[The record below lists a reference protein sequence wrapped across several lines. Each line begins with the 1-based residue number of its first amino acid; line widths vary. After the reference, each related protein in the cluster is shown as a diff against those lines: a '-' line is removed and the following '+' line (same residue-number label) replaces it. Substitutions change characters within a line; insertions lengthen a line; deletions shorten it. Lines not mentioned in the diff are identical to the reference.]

1 MRQMHATVVATPCQH
16 ARHLPVLPTC
26 HPPAHLP
33 TCYLPSGDSTYN
45 VRRWSLGS
53 STTTPT
59 SGASLEPYPDKTLLD
74 YLRALAAEHGD
85 KPALLF
91 KGATVSYGRLEAESD
106 AFGAALVAL
115 GVRKGD
121 RVALLLPNCPQFL
134 VAEFGIWKAG
144 GIVVAL
150 NPTYSEREL
159 EQALDSTRSSL
170 AVVLTPFYE
179 RVKHVQGRT
188 GVRHVIATSIKEYLP
203 TPLRLLFTLLKEKK
217 DGHRITP
224 QAGDPWMW
232 AMVRQH
238 RGQRPSV
245 EVTPDDRA
253 VILSSGGTTGTP
265 KGVVGLHRHYVAAG
279 LQLYEW
285 TKSAKQP
292 WVDNIM
298 LPLPLFHVYA
308 NVGVQPM
315 AFVGPNPLSLVPNP
329 RDIADVLA
337 TIKRV
342 KPAFFNGVPT
352 LYTAILNHPDVRA
365 GKVDLSSI
373 KLCFSGASALMAET
387 KKQFEAATGARSI
400 EGYSLT
406 EGMMA
411 CCVNPVQGTN
421 KIGSI
426 GVPISDVQVRIV
438 DADTGTTRMPA
449 GEVGE
454 IILRAPQF
462 MSEYWNNPL
471 ETAEALRRH
480 DGETWLHSG
489 DLGYMD
495 DDGFVFIVDRKKD
508 LIKTS
513 GFQVWPREI
522 EEVISA
528 PAGGAR
534 GRRRRRARSGE
545 GRGGEGLG
553 GAEAGREGHR
563 GRGAGVL
570 PRASGALQGA
580 GPRGVPHRA
589 AQDDGR
595 QDPAACARGG
605 GTRRDPRLT
614 ALRRG

>member
-1 MRQMHATVVATPCQH
+1 M
-16 ARHLPVLPTC
+16 
-26 HPPAHLP
+26 
-33 TCYLPSGDSTYN
+33 
-45 VRRWSLGS
+45 
-53 STTTPT
+53 
-59 SGASLEPYPDKTLLD
+59 
-74 YLRALAAEHGD
+74 
-85 KPALLF
+85 LF
-91 KGATVSYGRLEAESD
+91 KGATVSYARLEAESD
-106 AFGAALVAL
+106 AFGAALVAM

-188 GVRHVIATSIKEYLP
+188 GVRHVIPTSIKEYLP
-203 TPLRLLFTLLKEKK
+203 AQLRLLFTLLKEKK

-224 QAGDPWMW
+224 QAGDPWMRT
-232 AMVRQH
+232 MVRQH
-238 RGQRPSV
+238 LGQRPSV

-279 LQLYEW
+279 LQLHEW
-285 TKSAKQP
+285 TKSAQEP

-387 KKQFEAATGARSI
+387 KKQFEAATGARLV

-411 CCVNPVQGTN
+411 CCVNPVKGTN

-426 GVPISDVQVRIV
+426 GVPISDVQLRIV
-438 DADTGTTRMPA
+438 DADTGTTPMPA

-454 IILRAPQF
+454 MILRAPQF

-471 ETAEALRRH
+471 ETAETLRRH
-480 DGETWLHSG
+480 DGETWVHTG

-528 PAGGAR
+528 HPAVLEVGVAGVPDPVKGEVAKAWVVLKPGEKATEDEVR
-534 GRRRRRARSGE
+534 AYCRQRLAPYKVPGRVEFRTELPKTMVGKILRRA
-545 GRGGEGLG
+545 L
-553 GAEAGREGHR
+553 AADD
-563 GRGAGVL
+563 
-570 PRASGALQGA
+570 RAS
-580 GPRGVPHRA
+580 A
-589 AQDDGR
+589 AISR
-595 QDPAACARGG
+595 
-605 GTRRDPRLT
+605 
-614 ALRRG
+614 

>member
-1 MRQMHATVVATPCQH
+1 MCAV
-16 ARHLPVLPTC
+16 
-26 HPPAHLP
+26 HPWLAH
-33 TCYLPSGDSTYN
+33 YDSDVN
-45 VRRWSLGS
+45 
-53 STTTPT
+53 P
-59 SGASLEPYPDKTLLD
+59 SLEPYPEKTLLD
-74 YLRALAAEHGD
+74 YLKALASDHGD

-91 KGATVSYGRLEAESD
+91 KGATVSYARLEAESD
-106 AFGAALVAL
+106 AFGAALAAMGL
-115 GVRKGD
+115 RKGD

-134 VAEFGIWKAG
+134 IAEFGVWKAG

-150 NPTYSEREL
+150 NPTYSEREIQ
-159 EQALDSTRSSL
+159 QALDSTRASVV
-170 AVVLTPFYE
+170 VVLTPFYE

-188 GVRHVIATSIKEYLP
+188 GVRAVIPTSIKDYLP

-224 QAGDPWMW
+224 QPDDPWMW
-232 AMVRQH
+232 ALLRSY

-245 EVTPDDRA
+245 DVSPGDRA

-285 TKSAKQP
+285 TKSAKRP

-329 RDIADVLA
+329 RDIDDVLA

-352 LYTAILNHPDVRA
+352 LYNAILNHPDVRA

-387 KKQFEAATGARSI
+387 KKQFEAATGARII

-411 CCVNPVQGTN
+411 CCVNPVRGTN

-426 GVPISDVQVRIV
+426 GVPIPDVQVRIV
-438 DADTGTTRMPA
+438 DAEDGTKPVPT

-454 IILRAPQF
+454 LILRAPQY
-462 MSEYWNNPL
+462 MAEYWNNPL
-471 ETAEALRRH
+471 ETADTLRQH
-480 DGETWLHSG
+480 DGETWLHTG
-489 DLGYMD
+489 DLAYMD
-495 DDGFVFIVDRKKD
+495 EDGYLFLVDRKKD

-528 PAGGAR
+528 LPAVLEVGVAGVPDPMKGEIAKAWVVLKPGASATEDDVR
-534 GRRRRRARSGE
+534 AYCRERLAPYKVPGRVEFRSELPKTMVGKILRRA
-545 GRGGEGLG
+545 L
-553 GAEAGREGHR
+553 AA
-563 GRGAGVL
+563 AD
-570 PRASGALQGA
+570 RA
-580 GPRGVPHRA
+580 
-589 AQDDGR
+589 
-595 QDPAACARGG
+595 PA
-605 GTRRDPRLT
+605 
-614 ALRRG
+614 

>member
-1 MRQMHATVVATPCQH
+1 MSADRPWLE
-16 ARHLPVLPTC
+16 R
-26 HPPAHLP
+26 
-33 TCYLPSGDSTYN
+33 YDDD
-45 VRRWSLGS
+45 VRR
-53 STTTPT
+53 
-59 SGASLEPYPDKTLLD
+59 SLEPYPDKSLLD
-74 YLRALAAEHGD
+74 YLRSLASEHGD

-106 AFGAALVAL
+106 AFGAALAAM
-115 GVRKGD
+115 GIRKGD

-150 NPTYSEREL
+150 NPTYSEREI
-159 EQALDSTRSSL
+159 EQALDSTRASV

-179 RVKHVQGRT
+179 RVKRVQGRT
-188 GVRHVIATSIKEYLP
+188 GVRTVIPTSIKDYLP

-224 QAGDPWMW
+224 QPDDPWMW
-232 AMVRQH
+232 ALLRSH

-245 EVTPDDRA
+245 EVGPDDRA

-285 TKSAKQP
+285 TKSAKRP

-329 RDIADVLA
+329 RDIDDVLA

-342 KPAFFNGVPT
+342 RPAFFNGVPT
-352 LYTAILNHPDVRA
+352 LYNAILNHPDVRA

-387 KKQFEAATGARSI
+387 KNQFEAATGARII

-411 CCVNPVQGTN
+411 CCVNPVRGTN

-426 GVPISDVQVRIV
+426 GMPIPDVQVRIV
-438 DADTGTTRMPA
+438 DAEHGTEPMPT

-454 IILRAPQF
+454 LILRAPQY

-471 ETAEALRRH
+471 ETADTLRQH
-480 DGETWLHSG
+480 DGETWLHTG
-489 DLGYMD
+489 DLAYMD
-495 DDGFVFIVDRKKD
+495 EDGYLFLVDRKKD

-528 PAGGAR
+528 LPAVLEVGVAGVPDPMKGEIAKAWVVLKPGASATEDDVR
-534 GRRRRRARSGE
+534 AYCRERLAPYKVPGRVEFRTELPKTMVGKILRRA
-545 GRGGEGLG
+545 L
-553 GAEAGREGHR
+553 AA
-563 GRGAGVL
+563 AD
-570 PRASGALQGA
+570 RASA
-580 GPRGVPHRA
+580 
-589 AQDDGR
+589 
-595 QDPAACARGG
+595 
-605 GTRRDPRLT
+605 
-614 ALRRG
+614 

>member
-1 MRQMHATVVATPCQH
+1 M
-16 ARHLPVLPTC
+16 
-26 HPPAHLP
+26 PADRPWLER
-33 TCYLPSGDSTYN
+33 YDKN
-45 VRRWSLGS
+45 VRRSLV
-53 STTTPT
+53 
-59 SGASLEPYPDKTLLD
+59 PYPDKTLLD
-74 YLRALAAEHGD
+74 YLSALARDHGD

-91 KGATVSYGRLEAESD
+91 KGATVSYAQLEAESD
-106 AFGAALVAL
+106 AFGAALQAMGLV
-115 GVRKGD
+115 KGD

-159 EQALDSTRSSL
+159 EQALDSTRASL
-170 AVVLTPFYE
+170 MVVLTPFYD
-179 RVKHVQGRT
+179 RVKRVQGRT
-188 GVRHVIATSIKEYLP
+188 AVRTVIPTSIKDYLP

-217 DGHRITP
+217 EGHRITA

-232 AMVRQH
+232 SMLRSH
-238 RGQRPSV
+238 RGQRPSAQV
-245 EVTPDDRA
+245 GPDDRA

-308 NVGVQPM
+308 NIGVQPM
-315 AFVGPNPLSLVPNP
+315 AFLGPNPVSLVPNP
-329 RDIADVLA
+329 RDIDDLLA

-387 KKQFEAATGARSI
+387 KKQFEAATGARII

-411 CCVNPVQGTN
+411 CCVNPVEGTN

-426 GVPISDVQVRIV
+426 GMPIPDVLVRIV
-438 DADTGTTRMPA
+438 DADTGTVPMPA

-454 IILRAPQF
+454 MIMRAPQF
-462 MSEYWNNPL
+462 MAEYWNNPL
-471 ETAEALRRH
+471 ETAEALRDH
-480 DGETWLHSG
+480 DGEIWLHTG
-489 DLGYMD
+489 DLAYMD
-495 DDGFVFIVDRKKD
+495 EDGYLFIVDRKKD

-528 PAGGAR
+528 LPAVLEVGVAGVPDPVKGEVAQAWVVLKPGAAATEDEVR
-534 GRRRRRARSGE
+534 AYCRERLAPYKVPGRVEFRTELPKTMVGKILRRA
-545 GRGGEGLG
+545 L
-553 GAEAGREGHR
+553 AAD
-563 GRGAGVL
+563 
-570 PRASGALQGA
+570 
-580 GPRGVPHRA
+580 HRA
-589 AQDDGR
+589 AVSGK
-595 QDPAACARGG
+595 PA
-605 GTRRDPRLT
+605 
-614 ALRRG
+614 